1 MHTAD
6 RAEAPLV
13 SVVVPTFNRPQ
24 LVVEAIESVLTQSHA
39 NVEIIVV
46 DDGSQT
52 DTGSAIRNRFS
63 DSRVQFYRQDNAG
76 QAAARNRGAKAAKG
90 EFIGFLDD
98 DDLWFPENVAHHLA
112 AFRRSPQSVLS
123 CAYQK
128 HFSELG
134 LDWQRDSAIDDTIL
148 GVHRL
153 PAGNCHLR
161 LLIAGWVRTPGQI
174 LIRADAFDRIGG
186 FDVNLKGT
194 EDWDLLIRLAEF
206 GSFVVSEHLAVHYRI
221 HSETVSSRI
230 FEMYREVRKV
240 QRKHWT
246 PRMKVKHPIYYVR
259 ARTSQIRRLQVAF
272 QNALQHCLDRGDSI
286 RFESLVKEARKKHP
300 YLLLFPSFKRSKA
313 SAVEMAD

>member
-13 SVVVPTFNRPQ
+13 SVVIPTFNRPH
-24 LVVEAIESVLTQSHA
+24 LVVEAVESVLHQSHA
-39 NVEIIVV
+39 NLEVIVV

-52 DTGSAIRNRFS
+52 DTESAICDRFS
-63 DSRVQFYRQDNAG
+63 DPRVRFYRQENAG
-76 QAAARNRGAKAAKG
+76 QAAARNRGAKAARG

-112 AFRRSPQSVLS
+112 AFRRCPQSVIS

-128 HFSELG
+128 HFSELE
-134 LDWQRDSAIDDTIL
+134 LDWQRDSAIDDTISAA
-148 GVHRL
+148 HRL
-153 PAGNCHLR
+153 PAGDCHLR

-174 LIRADAFDRIGG
+174 LMRADSFDRVGG

-194 EDWDLLIRLAEF
+194 EDWDLLIRLAER
-206 GSFVVSEHLAVHYRI
+206 GSFVVSEHVAVHYRI
-221 HSETVSSRI
+221 HSGTVSSRV

-246 PRMKVKHPIYYVR
+246 PRMKMRHPIHYLR

-286 RFESLVKEARKKHP
+286 RFETLVTEARKKHP
-300 YLLLFPSFKRSKA
+300 YLLLFPSFKRSRM